1 MKSRLNLAATVLA
14 LSFLAVG
21 CGGGGGGDDGP
32 IAVSRTNLPPV
43 SVTTTL
49 AEAVASQP
57 FAFANGVPDFG
68 TTSATTVTFAGT
80 SAAPTFA
87 IASGG
92 STASGALSIGSCI
105 FTITS
110 STFPS
115 TSPLRQGATITV
127 NPCTLKV
134 ATLGAP
140 ADGST
145 ADRSVTLVLRN
156 TDSTPRALP
165 IRISAS
171 GEVTINGRTLG
182 TVTLGTA
189 TGATGGA

>member
-1 MKSRLNLAATVLA
+1 MKFAIAAMAISVLTA
-14 LSFLAVG
+14 
-21 CGGGGGGDDGP
+21 CGGGGDDGP
-32 IAVSRTNLPPV
+32 ATVATANLAPV

-68 TTSATTVTFAGT
+68 TTAPTTVTLAGT

-105 FTITS
+105 FTVTS

-115 TSPLRQGATITV
+115 TSPLRQGAVITV

-134 ATLGAP
+134 ATLGAI
-140 ADGST
+140 ANGGT
-145 ADRSVTLVLRN
+145 VDRNVTLVLRN

-165 IRISAS
+165 ISISPS
-171 GEVTINGRTLG
+171 GEVRINGRVLG